1 MFRPPEPLDEGEVT
15 LDHLAGDWR
24 IHQYRRGHRWS
35 VDDLVVAWVA
45 AGLVAEAPPAAL
57 CDLGAGIGTVGLLTL
72 WRLSRGGA
80 GPRRLVMVEAQE
92 RSQALARRT
101 VAGLALGGAEVELR
115 LGDLRDDACFPEGE
129 RFPLVT
135 GSPPYFPVDRG
146 TSSPMAQRAAA
157 RMELRGTIAD
167 YARRAARL
175 LTPEGWFAAVFPAAD
190 RRGPEAFAGAGLHLR
205 LTQPIQFRHGDA
217 PLVAVYAGGL
227 APGPHEARAPLPVRG
242 ADGRWTEA
250 WLRVREEMG
259 APERWLAEGRRGLA
273 G

>member
-1 MFRPPEPLDEGEVT
+1 MDGVRRRAVGRLCDGAVT
-15 LDHLAGDWR
+15 
-24 IHQYRRGHRWS
+24 
-35 VDDLVVAWVA
+35 
-45 AGLVAEAPPAAL
+45 AGLGGGAPPDRL

-72 WRLSRGGA
+72 WRLGRRA
-80 GPRRLVMVEAQE
+80 PGPRRLLMVEAQE

-101 VAGLALGGAEVELR
+101 VAGLDLGGAEVELR
-115 LGDLRDDACFPEGE
+115 LGDLRDDRCFHEGE

-135 GSPPYFPVDRG
+135 GSPPYFPVERG

-175 LTPEGWFAAVFPAAD
+175 LTPEGWFVAVFPAAD
-190 RRGPEAFAGAGLHLR
+190 PRGPAAFADAGLHLR
-205 LTQPIQFRHGDA
+205 LTQPIVFRHGDP
-217 PLVAVYAGGL
+217 PLIAVFAGGL
-227 APGPHEARAPLPVRG
+227 GPGSHERRDPLPVRG

-250 WLRVREEMG
+250 WLAVREEMG
-259 APERWLAEGRRGLA
+259 APERWLAEGRRGRA